1 MLEKIL
7 TPLVLVYTMGEING
21 KTRFQKLMFLIQINA
36 PRKSLSKLDYGFML
50 HYYGP
55 FSTEL
60 SSIIDNMVHR
70 NYLQEDVEATSSE
83 YLRYTYRL
91 TSEGRAIVEEVIQKE
106 VIPFSL
112 IKIIR
117 KIAANYGN
125 LPLELLVRKAYEQFG
140 PEKGSLLTP

>member
-21 KTRFQKLMFLIQINA
+21 KTRFQKLMFLIQKNA
-36 PRKSLSKLDYGFML
+36 SRKSPSKLDYGFML

-70 NYLQEDVEATSSE
+70 NYLQECFEATSSG

-91 TSEGRAIVEEVIQKE
+91 TSEGETIVEEVLRKR
-106 VIPFSL
+106 VIPLGL
-112 IKIIR
+112 IRITR

-125 LPLELLVRKAYEQFG
+125 LPLELLVRRAYEQYG